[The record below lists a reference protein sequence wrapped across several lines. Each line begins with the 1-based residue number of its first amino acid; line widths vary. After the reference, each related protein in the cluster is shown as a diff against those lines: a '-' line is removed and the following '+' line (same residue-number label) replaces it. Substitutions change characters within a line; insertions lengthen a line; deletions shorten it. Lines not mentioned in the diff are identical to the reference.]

1 MIKLKNLIKENA
13 IAEDPLFTKRMELD
27 NLVMNMDENEYANF
41 SRENLDSEFQVG
53 DDNAQEMQEWLYDT
67 GDNMSTMTKHIKDIK
82 SGMYR

>member
-1 MIKLKNLIKENA
+1 MWLVKKNETGCKC
-13 IAEDPLFTKRMELD
+13 
-27 NLVMNMDENEYANF
+27 EYANF